1 MFKLKI
7 RNLNSDY
14 GNTNEQLVTDFLRS
28 IGFLGN
34 DGGRNKVTK
43 RSQTGILLFTK
54 CLIPNPKKSWTTSEI
69 AKELGVPLQAI
80 YRHCLLYT
88 SPSPRDRQK
97 SRMPSSA

>member
-7 RNLNSDY
+7 RNLNNDY
-14 GNTNEQLVTDFLRS
+14 GSTNEQLVTDFLRA

-54 CLIPNPKKSWTTSEI
+54 CLIPYPKKSFASKNFIIKTI
-69 AKELGVPLQAI
+69 
-80 YRHCLLYT
+80 R
-88 SPSPRDRQK
+88 R
-97 SRMPSSA
+97 

>member
-7 RNLNSDY
+7 RSLSSDY
-14 GNTNEQLVTDFLRS
+14 GTTTEQLVTDFLRA

-54 CLIPNPKKSWTTSEI
+54 CLIISLLKLLLLSSFKSKT
-69 AKELGVPLQAI
+69 
-80 YRHCLLYT
+80 CLTRGFSLKIF
-88 SPSPRDRQK
+88 S
-97 SRMPSSA
+97 